1 MEENEVDGAV
11 DDILSQLSTQ
21 HHSITRQK
29 KSEQEI
35 PEVEDLEEYLI
46 KKTAKLIDT
55 TLDAVDNVKD
65 YISSAPE
72 NRDVA
77 SLAELMRSAN
87 SSIETMQKIHANKAN
102 NEARK
107 ELKTMDIDSKKQLN
121 MADNQTKLV
130 MSREELM
137 DAMLKAPEAEPDK
150 DDKEDVIGK
159 DLFNQPGVL
168 ALLPP
173 APQVVAT
180 P

>member
-1 MEENEVDGAV
+1 MEEYDSSFDPNANEVDGAV

-121 MADNQTKLV
+121 IQDNQTKLV
-130 MSREELM
+130 MSREEIM
-137 DAMLKAPEAEPDK
+137 KAMLEAPEEK
-150 DDKEDVIGK
+150 TEKVEKKEDVI
-159 DLFNQPGVL
+159 DI
-168 ALLPP
+168 
-173 APQVVAT
+173 
-180 P
+180 

>member
-1 MEENEVDGAV
+1 MEEYDSTFDPNGGNEVDGAV

-29 KSEQEI
+29 KSEEEI

-72 NRDVA
+72 NKDVA

-107 ELKTMDIDSKKQLN
+107 ELKIMDIDARAQIN
-121 MADNQTKLV
+121 VNDNQTKLV
-130 MSREELM
+130 MSREEIM
-137 DAMLKAPEAEPDK
+137 KAMLEAPEEPK
-150 DDKEDVIGK
+150 KVEKKEEDVI
-159 DLFNQPGVL
+159 DI
-168 ALLPP
+168 
-173 APQVVAT
+173 
-180 P
+180 

>member
-1 MEENEVDGAV
+1 MEEYDSTFDPNGGNEVDGAV

-121 MADNQTKLV
+121 IQDNQTKLV

-137 DAMLKAPEAEPDK
+137 DSLLNAPEAEPDK
-150 DDKEDVIGK
+150 DDVI
-159 DLFNQPGVL
+159 DI
-168 ALLPP
+168 
-173 APQVVAT
+173 
-180 P
+180 

>member
-1 MEENEVDGAV
+1 MEEYDSTFDPNGGNEVDGAV

-35 PEVEDLEEYLI
+35 PEVEELEEYLI

-137 DAMLKAPEAEPDK
+137 DSLLNAPDAEPDK
-150 DDKEDVIGK
+150 DDVI
-159 DLFNQPGVL
+159 DI
-168 ALLPP
+168 
-173 APQVVAT
+173 
-180 P
+180 

>member
-1 MEENEVDGAV
+1 MEEYDSSFDPNANEVDGAV

-121 MADNQTKLV
+121 IQDNQTKLV

-150 DDKEDVIGK
+150 DDVI
-159 DLFNQPGVL
+159 DI
-168 ALLPP
+168 
-173 APQVVAT
+173 
-180 P
+180 